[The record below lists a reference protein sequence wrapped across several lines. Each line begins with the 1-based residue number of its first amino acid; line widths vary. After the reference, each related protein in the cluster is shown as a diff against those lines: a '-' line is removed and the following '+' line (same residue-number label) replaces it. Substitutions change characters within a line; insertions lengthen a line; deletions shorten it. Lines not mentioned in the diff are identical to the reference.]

1 MRDRCHHSFRG
12 FTSKHYCHSKQ
23 ALPSNAEQTL
33 LQTISSSLNGTAIEA
48 FWAGTSF
55 LLTSTV
61 FQPSWASFSHIIGR
75 KPVLLVSMGIF
86 TAGTIIASLANNS
99 ATLLVGRSVQGIGGG
114 GMVAL
119 TYVIV
124 TDMVT
129 LRERGKWFSLITLQ
143 WAIGSVSGPVIG
155 GVCSEKTNWYVHVR
169 AAIKYILM
177 LTRRKALDFLAEF
190 SIPDYW
196 LLWHTNM
203 SSSHV

>member
-1 MRDRCHHSFRG
+1 
-12 FTSKHYCHSKQ
+12 
-23 ALPSNAEQTL
+23 L
-33 LQTISSSLNGTAIEA
+33 
-48 FWAGTSF
+48 
-55 LLTSTV
+55 
-61 FQPSWASFSHIIGR
+61 SHIIGR

-155 GVCSEKTNWYVHVR
+155 GACSEKANWY
-169 AAIKYILM
+169 A
-177 LTRRKALDFLAEF
+177 
-190 SIPDYW
+190 PC
-196 LLWHTNM
+196 
-203 SSSHV
+203 

>member
-1 MRDRCHHSFRG
+1 MSIEEKEELENPTKYGWRFIGVFGSLCILNLVCAIDA
-12 FTSKHYCHSKQ
+12 TILAV
-23 ALPSNAEQTL
+23 ALPVSTITTQAITLSLSRTEQTF
-33 LQTISSSLNGTAIEA
+33 LQTISSSLNGSAIEA

-55 LLTSTV
+55 LLTSAV

-75 KPVLLVSMGIF
+75 KPVLLASMGTF
-86 TAGTIIASLANNS
+86 TAGTIIASLANNF
-99 ATLLVGRSVQGIGGG
+99 TILLVGRSVQGIGGG

-155 GVCSEKTNWYVHVR
+155 GACSEKTNWYAQLHP
-169 AAIKYILM
+169 I
-177 LTRRKALDFLAEF
+177 
-190 SIPDYW
+190 
-196 LLWHTNM
+196 N
-203 SSSHV
+203 